1 MMSTM
6 TTVANTDNRTDT
18 TSNLL
23 TETEVAKILNVSPET
38 LQRWRST
45 RSTNLTYIKVGRLV
59 RYRIEDIHAFINA
72 NANVSGGVDE

>member
-1 MMSTM
+1 M
-6 TTVANTDNRTDT
+6 TTVTNTDNRTDT

-45 RSTNLTYIKVGRLV
+45 RLTNLTYIKVGRLV
-59 RYRIEDIHAFINA
+59 RYRIEDINAFITANA
-72 NANVSGGVDE
+72 NINNNVSGGGDA